1 MGLDNYA
8 RRGPEEELTGED
20 IAAFEAEGAN
30 LCGGI
35 GSGAAGS
42 FRGKVYSV
50 LISDITGESLF
61 KHFIPPERVKAMYA
75 ALRDCDPDKIDY
87 CDYRFG
93 EPEEQID
100 ELRKFFKV
108 CAERNLGLVGWW

>member
-8 RRGPEEELTGED
+8 MRGPEEELTIED
-20 IAAFEAEGAN
+20 TQAFEAEGAN

-35 GSGAAGS
+35 ASGEAGS
-42 FRGKVYSV
+42 FRGKVYSG
-50 LISDITGESLF
+50 LINNITGESLF
-61 KHFIPPERVKAMYA
+61 EHFIPPERVKAMYA
-75 ALRDCDPDKIDY
+75 ALRDCDPNKIDY
-87 CDYRFG
+87 CDFRFG

-108 CAERNLGLVGWW
+108 CAERDLGIVGWW

>member
-8 RRGPEEELTGED
+8 ARALGEELTDED

-35 GSGAAGS
+35 VSGAAGS
-42 FRGKVYSV
+42 FRGKVYSG
-50 LISDITGESLF
+50 LIGRITGQSLYE
-61 KHFIPPERVKAMYA
+61 HFIPPERVKAMYE
-75 ALRDCDPDKIDY
+75 ALRDCDPNEIDHRGH
-87 CDYRFG
+87 RFG
-93 EPEEQID
+93 EAEEPIN

-108 CAERNLGLVGWW
+108 CAERNLGIVGWW